1 MCIRDRFKSDNSA
14 VDIISETK
22 LSLETSRQYE
32 DDLLKTEIQLEMLSA
47 IGDILSG
54 KEEIGI
60 LPVNI
65 GIENQALSNA
75 INKYNELVL
84 ERMRLGTETSDDNPV
99 IREMNA
105 QITVSYTHLDV
116 YKRQPMARKSRV
128 YSAGAQS
135 PPHLSNTF
143 STSRHFRS
151 RRSTTSLSRKEMRLA
166 AGKAPSHIPHSYRLA
181 PFLREAT
188 ASRNRGGTD
197 TTNC

>member
-1 MCIRDRFKSDNSA
+1 MRFIDERLQAVEGELSDVDTAIEKFKSDNSA

-47 IGDILSG
+47 IGDILNG

-105 QITVSYTHLDV
+105 QIISMQH
-116 YKRQPMARKSRV
+116 
-128 YSAGAQS
+128 
-135 PPHLSNTF
+135 
-143 STSRHFRS
+143 
-151 RRSTTSLSRKEMRLA
+151 SLKN
-166 AGKAPSHIPHSYRLA
+166 P
-181 PFLREAT
+181 
-188 ASRNRGGTD
+188 
-197 TTNC
+197 

>member
-1 MCIRDRFKSDNSA
+1 MRFIDERLQAVEGELSDVDTAIEKFKSDNSA

-47 IGDILSG
+47 IGDILNG

-105 QITVSYTHLDV
+105 QIISMQHSLKKSIENVANSLQIQNESLRQQLAQVSDKVSNIPYLERETVSIERNQEIKAALYTYLLN
-116 YKRQPMARKSRV
+116 KR
-128 YSAGAQS
+128 
-135 PPHLSNTF
+135 
-143 STSRHFRS
+143 
-151 RRSTTSLSRKEMRLA
+151 
-166 AGKAPSHIPHSYRLA
+166 
-181 PFLREAT
+181 
-188 ASRNRGGTD
+188 
-197 TTNC
+197 